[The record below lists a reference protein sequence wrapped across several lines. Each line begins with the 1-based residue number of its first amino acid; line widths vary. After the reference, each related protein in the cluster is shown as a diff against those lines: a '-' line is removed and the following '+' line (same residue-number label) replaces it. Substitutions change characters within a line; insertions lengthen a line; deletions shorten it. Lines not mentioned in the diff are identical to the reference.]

1 MDSFSAYSDESG
13 IFDHRFQSI
22 AVVSGKDDMLKEL
35 RNKLQE
41 ELYNRQIP
49 EVKFSKIVGYK
60 SPIAQAARQFITTAV
75 KGFAINRRIRIDILT
90 WDTLD
95 SRHAVLG
102 RNDFANLGR
111 MYYHLLIHMAR
122 QWNQIHWNLYPDDN
136 PKIDWNET
144 ARYLNSAS
152 LYRTNLQQHE
162 LVQVASYEELQF
174 ARIEQVDSVRDP
186 LVQLADLFAGMARY
200 SHEDGRQC
208 VQWLESRVSKWQLRF
223 KDLRPMNSA
232 SDVRTRKR
240 VCVYQLI
247 GNLYRLCRQYK
258 LYVSIREKGYL
269 WTRICSKP
277 INFWSYEPQGSYDKA
292 PVKQ

>member
-49 EVKFSKIVGYK
+49 EVKFSKIVGYN

-95 SRHAVLG
+95 SRHAVSG

-144 ARYLNSAS
+144 ARYLNAAS
-152 LYRTNLQQHE
+152 LYRTNLQQPE

-247 GNLYRLCRQYK
+247 GKLYRLCKQYK